1 LTKISAGYVSEAMLS
16 TAIFRAHRYV
26 AVGFQNA
33 LLSTGNS
40 RAGEKQ
46 SDLIHYSEAVLSDF
60 YRRWVADPESF
71 SDNEFFRVH
80 MHLLGCEDCSS
91 LAKKC
96 EDRADAAQPEMKARG
111 VGGA

>member
-1 LTKISAGYVSEAMLS
+1 M
-16 TAIFRAHRYV
+16 FRRPA
-26 AVGFQNA
+26 
-33 LLSTGNS
+33 NS
-40 RAGEKQ
+40 RAGKKQ

-80 MHLLGCEDCSS
+80 MHLLKCEDCSS

-96 EDRADAAQPEMKARG
+96 EDRAGALAAARSMSGQPEMKARG
-111 VGGA
+111 AGGA

>member
-1 LTKISAGYVSEAMLS
+1 M
-16 TAIFRAHRYV
+16 FRRPE
-26 AVGFQNA
+26 
-33 LLSTGNS
+33 NS
-40 RAGEKQ
+40 RAGKKR

-80 MHLLGCEDCSS
+80 MHLLKCEDCSS

-96 EDRADAAQPEMKARG
+96 EDRAGALAAAMSMAAQPEMKARG
-111 VGGA
+111 AGGA